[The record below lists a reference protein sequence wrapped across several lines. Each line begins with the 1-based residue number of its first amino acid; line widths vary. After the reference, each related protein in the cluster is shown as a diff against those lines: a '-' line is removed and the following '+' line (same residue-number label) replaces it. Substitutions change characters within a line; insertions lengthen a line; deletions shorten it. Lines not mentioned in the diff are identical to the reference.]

1 MKTLLCTIILLMS
14 SSAFAWGPYGPYG
27 PYGPGYGYG
36 YGYPYGMMGA
46 MGYGWGIQA
55 PSFNYNTVIQQ
66 SPPIIINNQE
76 QAPQRE
82 RIVVEERE
90 VCNYECERLRGY
102 FRKH

>member
-1 MKTLLCTIILLMS
+1 MKNIIGIFILFAS
-14 SSAFAWGPYGPYG
+14 TSVFAWF
-27 PYGPGYGYG
+27 PYGPGYGGFGYG

-76 QAPQRE
+76 QAPQRV
-82 RIVVEERE
+82 IIQERE
-90 VCNYECERLRGY
+90 VCNSECERLRGY
-102 FRKH
+102 FGKR